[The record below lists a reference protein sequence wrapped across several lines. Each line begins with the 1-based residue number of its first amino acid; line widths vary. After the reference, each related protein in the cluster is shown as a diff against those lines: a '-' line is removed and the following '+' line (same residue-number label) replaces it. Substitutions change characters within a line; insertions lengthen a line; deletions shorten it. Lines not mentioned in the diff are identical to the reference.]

1 MLFHVELKVEEVE
14 VYLVNGRN
22 YMWSHKVLV
31 DRWGATIDKGT
42 DFIFL
47 HFFANA
53 VNLSDITGY
62 PKTIHTPF
70 CQQQPYP
77 LVIIR
82 PEKEKKAAVE
92 CRVGLFPPHTFVN
105 K

>member
-1 MLFHVELKVEEVE
+1 M
-14 VYLVNGRN
+14 YLVNGRN
-22 YMWSHKVLV
+22 YMWSHRVLV
-31 DRWGATIDKGT
+31 DRWGAAIDKGT

-62 PKTIHTPF
+62 PKTVHTPF

-82 PEKEKKAAVE
+82 PEKEKKAAE